1 MNLQFMVKRFYD
13 TSVKIIPE
21 VKHTIPDYPKY
32 VRLLHSPI
40 DHLLTSPTEGKQEKP
55 MIVGDDLSLTLS
67 VLSFRWFEPF
77 VIQWL
82 NENDAMSM
90 EYFHNALEKDRQ
102 TGVIRSPQP
111 NAFDWSS
118 RSFSFNKRLSIA
130 YSLRRWSMC
139 SLS

>member
-1 MNLQFMVKRFYD
+1 MNLQFMVKCFYD

-21 VKHTIPDYPKY
+21 AKHTVPDYPKY
-32 VRLLHSPI
+32 VRLLHRFVN
-40 DHLLTSPTEGKQEKP
+40 HLCAQQRERIREKAMLVRNDRSRFLTSP
-55 MIVGDDLSLTLS
+55 S

-102 TGVIRSPQP
+102 TGVIRFRQP
-111 NAFDWSS
+111 SAFHRPS
-118 RSFSFNKRLSIA
+118 RSFVRLVSTNV
-130 YSLRRWSMC
+130 
-139 SLS
+139 